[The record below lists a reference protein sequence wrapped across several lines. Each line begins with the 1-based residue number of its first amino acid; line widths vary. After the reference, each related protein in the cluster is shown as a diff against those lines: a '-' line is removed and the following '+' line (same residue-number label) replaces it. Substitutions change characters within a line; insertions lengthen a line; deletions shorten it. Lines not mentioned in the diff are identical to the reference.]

1 VINKNDEE
9 SNLSSILASA
19 GEQTDKIIC
28 YSPMNTNEELL
39 EAAVNQSNI
48 FNNEE
53 SVLINESNI

>member
-1 VINKNDEE
+1 VINNDEE